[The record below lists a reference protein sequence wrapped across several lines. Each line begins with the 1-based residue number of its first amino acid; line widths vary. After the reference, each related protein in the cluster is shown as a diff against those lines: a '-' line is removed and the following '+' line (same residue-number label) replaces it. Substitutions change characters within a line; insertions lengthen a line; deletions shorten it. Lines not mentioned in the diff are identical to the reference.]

1 MTRWCGPCR
10 RALVRRRHEG
20 SVASVPQL
28 PIGDPAVNVAVR
40 PACEGAPVFHHRD
53 MTTSALVRGGRQR
66 TGHLYGWLFVV
77 LAVVLGSAAIA
88 QAPPTAPAGGAAAAP
103 ATGATPAAPGGA
115 AAAGSQKAPAVP
127 QLPGGLANEAQPQ
140 ELVLGLRI
148 ILGLAVLSLAPSLL
162 MMLTSF
168 TRIVIILGF
177 LRQALGVQQTPP
189 NTVLL
194 GLALFLTFFIM
205 QPVWQQVNAEAV
217 GPYMDG
223 KINYQD
229 AFTRAAQP
237 IREFMFK
244 QTRDK
249 DLALFINLAQLP
261 ITPQPDDMPL
271 HVLVPAFMISELKS
285 AFQISFVLFIPFLVI
300 DLVVASSL
308 MSMGMFML
316 PPVMISLPFKI
327 LLFVMIDG
335 WYLIIK
341 SVVLSFQ

>member
-1 MTRWCGPCR
+1 VFEDRAMMVSTPARRCRMRRCHPRWWLCVIAWLLICG
-10 RALVRRRHEG
+10 
-20 SVASVPQL
+20 
-28 PIGDPAVNVAVR
+28 
-40 PACEGAPVFHHRD
+40 
-53 MTTSALVRGGRQR
+53 TS
-66 TGHLYGWLFVV
+66 
-77 LAVVLGSAAIA
+77 SA
-88 QAPPTAPAGGAAAAP
+88 QTP
-103 ATGATPAAPGGA
+103 GATPAAPPGTPAPGGGA
-115 AAAGSQKAPAVP
+115 GAQAPAFP
-127 QLPGGLANEAQPQ
+127 KLPIGTVDEAEPQ

-148 ILGLAVLSLAPSLL
+148 VLGLAVLSLAPSLL

-194 GLALFLTFFIM
+194 GLALFLTFFVM
-205 QPVWQQVNAEAV
+205 QPVWQQVNTEAV
-217 GPYMDG
+217 VPYVEG
-223 KINYQD
+223 EIGYQQ
-229 AFTRAAQP
+229 ALERGSEP
-237 IREFMFK
+237 VREFMFR

-249 DLALFINLAQLP
+249 DLALFIAMARLPVTPSPEQLP
-261 ITPQPDDMPL
+261 F

-341 SVVLSFQ
+341 SMVLSFQ

>member
-1 MTRWCGPCR
+1 M
-10 RALVRRRHEG
+10 
-20 SVASVPQL
+20 
-28 PIGDPAVNVAVR
+28 NVADR
-40 PACEGAPVFHHRD
+40 PTHEGAPVFHHRD

-66 TGHLYGWLFVV
+66 TSHLYGWLFVV
-77 LAVVLGSAAIA
+77 LAIALGGAAIA
-88 QAPPTAPAGGAAAAP
+88 QAPPAAPAGGAAAAP
-103 ATGATPAAPGGA
+103 ATGTTPAAPGGT
-115 AAAGSQKAPAVP
+115 AAGPQKAPGVP
-127 QLPGGLANEAQPQ
+127 QLPGGLVDEAQPQ

-205 QPVWQQVNAEAV
+205 QPVWQQVNSEAV

-223 KINYQD
+223 KITYQD

>member
-1 MTRWCGPCR
+1 M
-10 RALVRRRHEG
+10 
-20 SVASVPQL
+20 
-28 PIGDPAVNVAVR
+28 
-40 PACEGAPVFHHRD
+40 FHHRD
-53 MTTSALVRGGRQR
+53 VTTSALVRGGRQR

-77 LAVVLGSAAIA
+77 LAIAIGGAAIA
-88 QAPPTAPAGGAAAAP
+88 QAPPAAPAGGAAAAP
-103 ATGATPAAPGGA
+103 ATGTTPAAAGG
-115 AAAGSQKAPAVP
+115 AAAGSQKAPGVP
-127 QLPGGLANEAQPQ
+127 QLPGGLVDEAQPQ

-205 QPVWQQVNAEAV
+205 QPVWQQVNSEAV
-217 GPYMDG
+217 GPYTDG
-223 KINYQD
+223 EITYQD

-271 HVLVPAFMISELKS
+271 HVLIPAFMISELKS